1 MALALLEAAQA
12 GPADVKTLAMRA
24 CVGFAVARYS
34 ASRLLA
40 AGRLT
45 ADRTR
50 RPWVLRLAQAH
61 DPDAE
66 AVATRFL
73 YDWMRAR

>member
-1 MALALLEAAQA
+1 MTLEVLL
-12 GPADVKTLAMRA
+12 
-24 CVGFAVARYS
+24 RY
-34 ASRLLA
+34 
-40 AGRLT
+40 
-45 ADRTR
+45 RTR
-50 RPWVLRLAQAH
+50 RPWVLRLLQAH